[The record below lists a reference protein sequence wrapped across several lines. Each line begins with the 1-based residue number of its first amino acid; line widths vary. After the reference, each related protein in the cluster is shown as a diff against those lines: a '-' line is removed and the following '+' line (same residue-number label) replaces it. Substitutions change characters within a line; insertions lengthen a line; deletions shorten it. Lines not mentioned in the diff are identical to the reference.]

1 MNHWTERNN
10 NEFTRR
16 MKEIMEGAQPLTA
29 SEWTQR
35 LKSNNHT
42 RRLKVNN
49 EKFSEEFLDRVFPVA
64 SPPARSDF
72 LHL

>member
-1 MNHWTERNN
+1 MNLWTERNH

-16 MKEIMEGAQPLTA
+16 MNEIMQGAQPMTA
-29 SEWTQR
+29 TEWTQR

-49 EKFSEEFLDRVFPVA
+49 EKFSEEFLDRVLPVA
-64 SPPARSDF
+64 SPLGKSESIN
-72 LHL
+72 